1 MERLK
6 KLPPIGARIIKSS
19 VAVALCM
26 VIYYLRTLSPMS
38 DGLPFYSAIS
48 AIWCMQPNY
57 ETTKSN
63 AGQRTIGTFIGALFG
78 FLYIVFVRLIGMQ
91 ESLPSYIFAA
101 LMVIPLIYSTVVM
114 DKKQATFFSCSVFLS
129 IALTHSFDEDPTIF
143 VCNRIL
149 DTFIGIG
156 VGVLVNNFHIPG
168 KYDKNTIYVCGIDD
182 VLINDDEN
190 AYQYNK
196 VELNRLIDSG
206 LKFTISTI
214 HTPAVVASIMKGV
227 KLKYPLIVMDGAA
240 IYDLNKKDYLA
251 TEYLPDY
258 ACNTC
263 ERMIAQRGMNCFVN
277 IMYDETILVFY
288 GDLENTAE
296 KDLYEKSRE
305 LPYRNYISNRFRR
318 YDDYELVLYITVLD
332 TEEKIRD
339 LAKALYERFADTIRV
354 TITDSEYEGYFYLRI
369 YSPKATKQNMLKKLK
384 EFTCIKNTI
393 TFGSIKGEYDVL
405 IDDGGGNDTVKKI
418 KKIYRNSAYLRHTDR
433 TEKRTK

>member
-1 MERLK
+1 MERVK
-6 KLPPIGARIIKSS
+6 RLPPLGARIVKSA

-63 AGQRTIGTFIGALFG
+63 AGQRTIGTFIGAVFG
-78 FLYIVFVRLIGMQ
+78 FLYIVFVRLAGMQ
-91 ESLPSYIFAA
+91 ESLPAYLIAS

-129 IALTHSFDEDPTIF
+129 IALTHSFDEDPTLF

-190 AYQYNK
+190 VAQYNK

-206 LKFTISTI
+206 LKFTVSTI
-214 HTPAVVASIMKGV
+214 HTPARVTDLMKGV
-227 KLKYPLIVMDGAA
+227 KLKLPLIVMDGAA
-240 IYDLNKKDYLA
+240 IYDLNKKDYMA
-251 TEYLPDY
+251 VEYLPDY

-277 IMYDETILVFY
+277 IMYDETVLIFY
-288 GDLENTAE
+288 GDLENLAE
-296 KDLYEKSRE
+296 KDHFNRHRE
-305 LPYRNYISNRFRR
+305 APYRNYIHNRFRR
-318 YDDYELVLYITVLD
+318 YDDYELVISITVLD
-332 TEEKIRD
+332 TAEKIRG
-339 LAKALYERFADTIRV
+339 LSEALYARFADTIRV
-354 TITDSEYEGYFYLRI
+354 NITESEYDGYLFLTI
-369 YSPKATKQNMLKKLK
+369 FSPEATRSKMLTKLK
-384 EFTCIKNTI
+384 EASGIRDAITI
-393 TFGSIKGEYDVL
+393 GSVKGECDVL
-405 IDDGGGNDTVKKI
+405 ITDGGGNSTVKKI
-418 KKIYRNSAYLRHTDR
+418 KRIYRGDR
-433 TEKRTK
+433 S